1 MLKRSGLTGRELAI
15 ATVIFYINPPIILLN
30 GWNFNYI
37 IEQKIQTGVDL
48 NLEDCLHGL
57 DKYK

>member
-1 MLKRSGLTGRELAI
+1 MQ
-15 ATVIFYINPPIILLN
+15 N

-37 IEQKIQTGVDL
+37 IEQKKIQTGVDL

-57 DKYK
+57 DKYIYIKKKQSVP